1 MYNTETSVRFERDPD
16 GYGIT
21 CKIGGN
27 RYSRAFFGPDREKPF
42 RNQQPSDWKGF

>member
-1 MYNTETSVRFERDPD
+1 MNNTETSVRFERDPD

-27 RYSRAFFGPDREKPF
+27 RYSRAFLGQIEKSLFVF
-42 RNQQPSDWKGF
+42 RSRLIGRG